1 MKKGK
6 FWLSLFILILFWI
19 PISQLMLRWM
29 KFPLWIVAIVG
40 LCIGSAAYNFFDYIG
55 FWEKKEKK

>member
-6 FWLSLFILILFWI
+6 FWLALLILILIWI
-19 PISQLMLRWM
+19 PISQLMLT

-40 LCIGSAAYNFFDYIG
+40 LCVGSAAYHVFDYIG
-55 FWEKKEKK
+55 FWEKKGKK